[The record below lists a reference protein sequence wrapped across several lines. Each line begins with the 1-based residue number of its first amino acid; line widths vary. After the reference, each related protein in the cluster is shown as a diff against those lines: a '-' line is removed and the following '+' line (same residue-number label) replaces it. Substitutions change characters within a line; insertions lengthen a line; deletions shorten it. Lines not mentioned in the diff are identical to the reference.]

1 MSVVL
6 MAVTDVATQTITS
19 ITDAFAQ
26 AAYSVIS
33 YLPTLIAAIIILL
46 IGWIVGRLLGKFVS
60 KLLDKIGVDDAL
72 RKTSVGKAVENSGT
86 EIVHLFDLVVRW
98 FVYLIAILAAA
109 NILQLEILTDL
120 FNSIVLYLPHVG
132 MFLIILVA
140 GFILIDYFADIVQ
153 QWGKSQEIEFFGAIV
168 LLLRVFFYFIVLILA
183 LTQLLIDLTIIYT
196 FLVPI
201 AWGVGIGVGVGIAAF
216 LTFGLKDRAPGMLDD
231 ILGRF
236 SK

>member
-1 MSVVL
+1 